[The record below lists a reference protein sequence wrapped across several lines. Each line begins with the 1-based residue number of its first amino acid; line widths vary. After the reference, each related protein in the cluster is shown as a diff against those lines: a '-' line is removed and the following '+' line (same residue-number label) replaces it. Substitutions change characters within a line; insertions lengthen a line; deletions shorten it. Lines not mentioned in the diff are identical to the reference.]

1 MTSSEAV
8 SESMEDY
15 LKAIFNV
22 IAKQQV
28 ARPKDILK
36 ILKVSAPS
44 VTGALHALAE
54 REFIH
59 YSPHDLI
66 TLTEKG
72 ERAARDVVRRHDV
85 ILNFFEKILLVDPK
99 DAEEVACRME
109 HAISPNVMER
119 FIRFVEFLDLC
130 PRAGEKWISGFGY
143 YCDQDGKLDNC
154 ETCISQTL
162 EEVRKKKREGGAMKK
177 DGVQLSELQPGSKG
191 RVVRVSIPGDTGRRM
206 VEMGVT
212 SGSMIEVER
221 IAPLGDPIDIK
232 VKGYHL
238 TLRKDEASGIEV
250 IPE

>member
-1 MTSSEAV
+1 MTTSEAV

-44 VTGALHALAE
+44 VTGALHVLAE
-54 REFIH
+54 KDFIH
-59 YSPHDLI
+59 YTPHDLI

-72 ERAARDVVRRHDV
+72 EKAARDVVRRHDV
-85 ILNFFEKILLVDPK
+85 ILNFFEKILLVDAK
-99 DAEEVACRME
+99 EAEEVACRME

-119 FIRFVEFLDLC
+119 FIRFVEFLEVC
-130 PRAGEKWISGFGY
+130 PRAGEKWIAGFSY
-143 YCDQDGKLDNC
+143 YCDEDGKLDNC
-154 ETCISQTL
+154 EACISQTL
-162 EEVRKKKREGGAMKK
+162 EEVRKKKREGGEMKK
-177 DGVQLSELQPGSKG
+177 EGVSLSSLPPGRKA
-191 RVVRVSIPGDTGRRM
+191 RVVKVSGDASRRM

-212 SGSMIEVER
+212 SGSMIEIER

-238 TLRKDEASGIEV
+238 TLRKDEAAGIEV
-250 IPE
+250 VPV

>member
-1 MTSSEAV
+1 MTSGEAV

-15 LKAIFNV
+15 LKAIFSV

-99 DAEEVACRME
+99 EAEEVACRME

-162 EEVRKKKREGGAMKK
+162 EEVRKKKREGGAIEEGWGSIKRITTRQQGAGGQGIHYWRYRPQ
-177 DGVQLSELQPGSKG
+177 DGRNG
-191 RVVRVSIPGDTGRRM
+191 RDVRKHDRGRADSAPRRSDRHQSQ
-206 VEMGVT
+206 GVP
-212 SGSMIEVER
+212 SDAAQG
-221 IAPLGDPIDIK
+221 
-232 VKGYHL
+232 
-238 TLRKDEASGIEV
+238 
-250 IPE
+250 